1 MDIVVS
7 TPGSPGTTFTDN
19 VKNQI
24 VVIYDVVNSTDDF
37 DNVSGLR
44 TYLEVHYGF
53 KQTYT
58 RNILAF
64 LQNCGIVTY
73 QNVDGFQNKKF
84 FTNIGCAYVDI
95 LKCLQIANEEPESPE
110 RDAVIRDLKNIE
122 EIIYFQCLKL
132 MMMKTDCN
140 YAEDFFDVLRFTDR
154 YQHID
159 STEYL
164 LIQYEREQ
172 NHRDFLSKM
181 QQRLFQ
187 YRDRLISINVKTK
200 TKNDSNGKTKS
211 VNSFP
216 YVQGNFTKAGVFVKN
231 KDNQFF
237 INEKRRT
244 EVDSAIKEIE
254 ARWQTLAM

>member
-84 FTNIGCAYVDI
+84 LPI
-95 LKCLQIANEEPESPE
+95 S
-110 RDAVIRDLKNIE
+110 
-122 EIIYFQCLKL
+122 
-132 MMMKTDCN
+132 
-140 YAEDFFDVLRFTDR
+140 DV
-154 YQHID
+154 HM
-159 STEYL
+159 
-164 LIQYEREQ
+164 LI
-172 NHRDFLSKM
+172 F
-181 QQRLFQ
+181 
-187 YRDRLISINVKTK
+187 
-200 TKNDSNGKTKS
+200 
-211 VNSFP
+211 
-216 YVQGNFTKAGVFVKN
+216 
-231 KDNQFF
+231 
-237 INEKRRT
+237 
-244 EVDSAIKEIE
+244 
-254 ARWQTLAM
+254 